1 MKKMKKGLSLFEIVG
16 SIAVLGFLTYS
27 FIPVQAEK
35 DFDKRVDDMIS
46 SISSLVMVGIYDNNK
61 GYTVA
66 SGGNCSTAFDVL
78 KISAK
83 RIKLCTNFNFD
94 LVDNTTG
101 DDTDAEKSFFTYL
114 NSDSI
119 STNYGCKVYVN
130 DISDY
135 ASHIFI
141 DCSTL
146 QTKKLSVIEQK
157 IAKQLQSKLGLI
169 YKTSYQN
176 ATSFSSL
183 ANGTLDDGKVI
194 IEVEK

>member
-1 MKKMKKGLSLFEIVG
+1 MKKGFGLLEIIASIAIVG
-16 SIAVLGFLTYS
+16 YLVYS
-27 FIPVQAEK
+27 FIPIQAEK
-35 DFDKRVDDMIS
+35 DFDKRVDEMIS
-46 SISSLVMVGIYDNNK
+46 SISSLVKVGIYDNNK

-66 SGGNCSTAFDVL
+66 SGGNCSSAFDVL

-83 RIKLCTNFNFD
+83 RIKLCTNLNFD
-94 LVDNTTG
+94 LVDVTTG

-119 STNYGCKVYVN
+119 STNYGCKVYIN
-130 DISDY
+130 DIADY
-135 ASHIFI
+135 TSHMFI

-146 QTKKLSVIEQK
+146 PTKKLSVIEQK
-157 IAKQLQSKLGLI
+157 LTKQLQSKLGLI

-183 ANGTLDDGKVI
+183 MTGNLYDGKVI
-194 IEVEK
+194 IELEK